1 MDSKERDA
9 AESTVRSMDRTGK
22 NEQRK
27 MEIKSQKGKKLNEHS
42 GRKRGSNI
50 NNLVSLKKEH

>member
-9 AESTVRSMDRTGK
+9 AESTVRSMDRTGE

-42 GRKRGSNI
+42 GRKRGSN
-50 NNLVSLKKEH
+50 K

>member
-9 AESTVRSMDRTGK
+9 AESTVRSIDRTGK

-42 GRKRGSNI
+42 GRKWGSNI